1 MSTSI
6 YHENL
11 VEMKRR
17 RENERKD
24 SEGRDGKSTEIGQY
38 IQF

>member
-17 RENERKD
+17 RENEKTVK
-24 SEGRDGKSTEIGQY
+24 EEMAKVQK
-38 IQF
+38 